1 MTSLKPIQ
9 AENRQG
15 EALYRVRI
23 VDTAPTRIFM
33 LMKDIGPELA
43 RPNVLLVG
51 VISKISQLPDGV
63 TPNTIYGGY
72 SVCPRFPVL
81 FDRSTNAFAY

>member
-1 MTSLKPIQ
+1 MPQQQPLLNRTQMISLKPIQ

-51 VISKISQLPDGV
+51 VISKIFTAS
-63 TPNTIYGGY
+63 
-72 SVCPRFPVL
+72 
-81 FDRSTNAFAY
+81 

>member
-1 MTSLKPIQ
+1 MTSLRPIQ
-9 AENRQG
+9 AGNRQG

-43 RPNVLLVG
+43 RPDVLLSG
-51 VISKISQLPDGV
+51 LYRKFHSFLS
-63 TPNTIYGGY
+63 
-72 SVCPRFPVL
+72 RF
-81 FDRSTNAFAY
+81 R